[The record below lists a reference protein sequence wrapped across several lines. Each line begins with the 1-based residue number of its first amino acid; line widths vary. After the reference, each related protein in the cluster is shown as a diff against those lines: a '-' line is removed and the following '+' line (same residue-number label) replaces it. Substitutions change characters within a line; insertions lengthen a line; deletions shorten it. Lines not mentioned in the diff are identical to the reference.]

1 MNLKYYLN
9 YLKNILIWKNEDYK
23 IREINNIIFSYKIIP
38 EDKLINNKS
47 KISSINKNLILIKHL
62 IK

>member
-1 MNLKYYLN
+1 MN

>member
-1 MNLKYYLN
+1 M
-9 YLKNILIWKNEDYK
+9 EDYK

-47 KISSINKNLILIKHL
+47 KISSIIK
-62 IK
+62 I